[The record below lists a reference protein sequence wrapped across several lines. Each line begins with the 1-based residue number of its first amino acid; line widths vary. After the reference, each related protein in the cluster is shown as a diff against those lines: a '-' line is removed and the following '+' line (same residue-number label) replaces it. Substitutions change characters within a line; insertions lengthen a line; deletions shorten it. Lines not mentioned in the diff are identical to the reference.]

1 MTVMQ
6 SVMQTASQ
14 FNKPDS
20 LMGYGIPD
28 FLAAFQTLSVGQ
40 RECANHNNFT
50 VSPSF
55 FIDNLIITNEL
66 NRDENFSLSLLDVQG
81 KLILEKEFQGGNR
94 YFYLRDEI
102 RNLKPGL
109 YILQISYS
117 SGFDSFKLIK
127 LKQ

>member
-1 MTVMQ
+1 
-6 SVMQTASQ
+6 
-14 FNKPDS
+14 
-20 LMGYGIPD
+20 
-28 FLAAFQTLSVGQ
+28 
-40 RECANHNNFT
+40 
-50 VSPSF
+50 
-55 FIDNLIITNEL
+55 LIITNEL